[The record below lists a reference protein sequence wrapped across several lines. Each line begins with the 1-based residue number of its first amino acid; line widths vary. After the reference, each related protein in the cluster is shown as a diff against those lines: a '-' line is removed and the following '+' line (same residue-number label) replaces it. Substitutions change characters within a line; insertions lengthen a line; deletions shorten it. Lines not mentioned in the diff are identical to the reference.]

1 MTQSHRPVVLVIDPD
16 ALTLMGLSATLHHEN
31 LEIHGARTRT
41 AALRAAQELA
51 LDLIVIDCWIEPD
64 HGQSLIQAI
73 RMLPHLVDVPVVFLS
88 DQNNPQPFPFP
99 ASSFEIQK
107 PIDLDALVDVVK
119 RAVWMPHLI
128 HSHSAHRPHTF
139 SPQPTAPVQPN
150 LTLNTNN
157 EGSLS

>member
-1 MTQSHRPVVLVIDPD
+1 MTQSQRPVVLVIDPD

-51 LDLIVIDCWIEPD
+51 LDLIVIDSWIEPD
-64 HGQSLIQAI
+64 LGQSLVRAI
-73 RMLPHLVDVPVVFLS
+73 RMLPHLVDVPVVFLT
-88 DQNNPQPFPFP
+88 DKNNQQPFAFP

-139 SPQPTAPVQPN
+139 STQPSPIPAVTN
-150 LTLNTNN
+150 TLNTSN